1 MLITSFILSLLSPTV
16 DLVIGQTNYSL
27 STHYFAQMLLLFYW
41 VDLKKAENVRQS
53 INSLISATS
62 NWLLMPL
69 AKTFPLTEETYQQ
82 SHGI

>member
-27 STHYFAQMLLLFYW
+27 STHYFAQMLLLFYC
-41 VDLKKAENVRQS
+41 VDLKKAENVRQ
-53 INSLISATS
+53 ISATS